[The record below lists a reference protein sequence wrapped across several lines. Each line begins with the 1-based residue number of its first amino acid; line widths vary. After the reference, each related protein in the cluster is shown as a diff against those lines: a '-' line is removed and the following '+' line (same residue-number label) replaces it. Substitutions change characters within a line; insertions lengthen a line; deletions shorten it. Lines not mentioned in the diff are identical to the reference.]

1 MKISCKFIL
10 HNKRECIQL
19 LFEYNAQINKI
30 LHDLK
35 FVKFSSTL
43 KSWYIQKDINYLNQ
57 VIKSLEGIANIDTSK
72 IKLIQK
78 KSLPEII
85 LNSNLKISEYNKK
98 QLKIFI
104 KVLTLKAYSLST
116 ITTYKSEFA
125 VFLQTLKD
133 FKVDELKT
141 DRVKNYLFYCHD
153 KLKLSEN
160 TIHSRMN
167 ALKFYYEKVLKRER
181 FFFDIPRP
189 KRPLQLPKV
198 ISEEKIFKG
207 LSEIKNLK
215 HQVLLMTAYS
225 AGLRVSEVVN
235 IKVDDINSDRM
246 QIFIERAKGK
256 KDRLVPLSKVALEL
270 LREYYKKYQPKK
282 WLFEGQ
288 IKNTPYSSRSAQAVF
303 NYYFEKIGIPKYIT
317 FHSLRHSYATH
328 LLEGG
333 TDIKYI
339 QELLGH
345 NDIRTTLRYTH
356 VSKKSLQ
363 KIESPLDK
371 IFRENDNNAKST

>member
-1 MKISCKFIL
+1 MKISCSFIY
-10 HNKRECIQL
+10 HNKKECIQL
-19 LFEYNAQINKI
+19 LFNYDAQINKI
-30 LHDLK
+30 LRDLK

-43 KSWYIQKDINYLNQ
+43 KSWYLQKNKNHLNQ
-57 VIKSLEGIANIDTSK
+57 TVKSLDGIAEVDTTKLNFLSK
-72 IKLIQK
+72 TEVVEISK
-78 KSLPEII
+78 KY
-85 LNSNLKISEYNKK
+85 NFNISEHNKN
-98 QLKIFI
+98 QLTIFI
-104 KVLTLKAYSLST
+104 KMLTLKAYSLST

-125 VFLQTLKD
+125 VFLQTLNSVKA
-133 FKVDELKT
+133 DELKT

-189 KRPLQLPKV
+189 KRPLKLPKV

-215 HQVLLMTAYS
+215 HQVLLMIAYS
-225 AGLRVSEVVN
+225 AGLRVSEVIN
-235 IKVDDINSDRM
+235 IKVADINSDRM

-288 IKNTPYSSRSAQAVF
+288 IKGTPYSSRSAQLVF
-303 NYYFEKIGIPKYIT
+303 NYYFEKVGIPKYIT

-345 NDIRTTLRYTH
+345 NDIKTTIRYTH
-356 VSKKSLQ
+356 VSKKSMQ

-371 IFRENDNNAKST
+371 IFREKNNNTKCT